1 MKKSVKMAD
10 IAQKLN
16 VSNVTVSK
24 ALADKDGVGDELRA
38 KIKQLANEMGY
49 SYNSVAKSLKDG
61 RTYNIGIVVPDRF
74 LGKTMSFYWVLYQ
87 NISKELLKR
96 NYYGIFEI
104 LKPEDEDN
112 LILPKTI
119 QDQKIDG
126 IIILGQ
132 VVKKYIQAV
141 MHTEIPIICM
151 DFYENISNIDTVI
164 TDNLYGTYQLTDYLI
179 ENGHRDIGFVGNI
192 KATSSIQDRF
202 LGYYKALI
210 ENDIPY
216 NSNWTISD
224 RVVSGTN
231 IQIALPDRMPT
242 AFVCNCDETA
252 YRLIKELKQSGFCV
266 PDDISVVGFD
276 NFLISEIC
284 DPPITTVEVDMQAMA
299 QTGVEMMIEKV
310 KNPRSKIERRFIIG
324 KIIIKN
330 SVKTIK

>member
-1 MKKSVKMAD
+1 MKKNVKMAD

-119 QDQKIDG
+119 
-126 IIILGQ
+126 
-132 VVKKYIQAV
+132 
-141 MHTEIPIICM
+141 
-151 DFYENISNIDTVI
+151 
-164 TDNLYGTYQLTDYLI
+164 
-179 ENGHRDIGFVGNI
+179 
-192 KATSSIQDRF
+192 
-202 LGYYKALI
+202 
-210 ENDIPY
+210 
-216 NSNWTISD
+216 
-224 RVVSGTN
+224 
-231 IQIALPDRMPT
+231 
-242 AFVCNCDETA
+242 
-252 YRLIKELKQSGFCV
+252 
-266 PDDISVVGFD
+266 
-276 NFLISEIC
+276 
-284 DPPITTVEVDMQAMA
+284 
-299 QTGVEMMIEKV
+299 
-310 KNPRSKIERRFIIG
+310 
-324 KIIIKN
+324 
-330 SVKTIK
+330 